1 MGRKANTAIAIDHS
15 LLMVKAGLTPDPWQ
29 ADILRSRYPAVILN
43 CHRQAGKSAVMA
55 AAAVIE
61 SQYYAPSVTLVLCP
75 SERQSKELFHTAI
88 GMWETL
94 DARIL
99 PDTLNTT
106 SVEFASGSRIVAL
119 PSTEKNIRGFSR
131 IALLIIDEAARVG
144 DDLYHSV
151 KPMLAVSNGRIAL
164 LSTPFGKR
172 GFYHKEWTE
181 GVGWHRVKV
190 TADQCPRITTDF
202 LAGEKRSLPDAW
214 YRQEYMCEFAETDD
228 AVFSHDDVKRAI
240 TSDVQPLWMPSELP
254 PAPTCAT
261 LDLG

>member
-15 LLMVKAGLTPDPWQ
+15 LLMVKAGLNPDPWQ
-29 ADILRSRYPAVILN
+29 ADILRSRYPAVMLN

-94 DARIL
+94 GAKIL
-99 PDTLNTT
+99 PETLNTT
-106 SVEFASGSRIVAL
+106 SVEFASGSRIIAL
-119 PSTEKNIRGFSR
+119 PSTEKNIRGFSSV
-131 IALLIIDEAARVG
+131 ALLIIDEASRVG
-144 DDLYHSV
+144 DDLYNSV

-172 GFYHKEWTE
+172 GFFHKEWTE
-181 GVGWHRVKV
+181 GFGWHRVKV
-190 TADQCPRITTDF
+190 TADQCPRISSNF
-202 LAGEKRSLPDAW
+202 LTGEKRSLPDAW
-214 YRQEYMCEFAETDD
+214 YRQEYMCEFAETND
-228 AVFSHDDVKRAI
+228 AVFSYEDVKRAI
-240 TSDVQPLWMPSELP
+240 SSEVLPLWDVTAEL

-261 LDLG
+261 LDLT